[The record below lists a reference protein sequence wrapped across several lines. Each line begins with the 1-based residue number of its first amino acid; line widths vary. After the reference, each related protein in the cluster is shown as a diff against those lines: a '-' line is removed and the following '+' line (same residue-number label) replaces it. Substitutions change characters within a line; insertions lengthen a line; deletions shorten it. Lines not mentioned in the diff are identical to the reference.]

1 MDSTG
6 KSGELAVNSKIE
18 LCASSEGYELS
29 NFKDWPTYF
38 GYSVTVILN
47 SLNIYKYH
55 VQLLLNITQLS

>member
-47 SLNIYKYH
+47 SLNIYK
-55 VQLLLNITQLS
+55 